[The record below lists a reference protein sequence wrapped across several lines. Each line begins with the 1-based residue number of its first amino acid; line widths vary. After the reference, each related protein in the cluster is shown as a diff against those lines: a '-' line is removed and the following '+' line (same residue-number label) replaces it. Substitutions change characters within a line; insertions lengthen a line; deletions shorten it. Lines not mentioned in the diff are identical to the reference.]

1 MMKKIVLCVLLLSGC
16 VYWGSSDKTPLTP
29 QGQLNVCIR
38 DEVRAYRD
46 KGIMLSA
53 NSWSVAQK
61 IADYC
66 TEKYKLQDMYNQAVT
81 NARNMMGAN
90 EYGTSLKRW

>member
-1 MMKKIVLCVLLLSGC
+1 MKKIGLCLFLLAGC
-16 VYWGSSDKTPLTP
+16 TYFVSTNKTPLTP

-38 DEVRAYRD
+38 DEINSYRNN
-46 KGIMLSA
+46 GITVNA
-53 NSWSVAQK
+53 DSWAAAQK
-61 IADYC
+61 IAEHC
-66 TEKYKLQDMYNQAVT
+66 TEKYNLHTLYNQAVT

>member
-1 MMKKIVLCVLLLSGC
+1 MKKLVLYILLLSGC
-16 VYWGSSDKTPLTP
+16 SSWFISDKTPLTP
-29 QGQLNVCIR
+29 QGELNVCIR
-38 DEVRAYRD
+38 DEINTYRNR
-46 KGIMLSA
+46 GITLNA
-53 NSWSVAQK
+53 DSWSIAQK

-66 TEKYKLQDMYNQAVT
+66 TNKYNLMPMYNQAVT

>member
-1 MMKKIVLCVLLLSGC
+1 MNKIILCVLLLTGC
-16 VYWGSSDKTPLTP
+16 AYWESTNKTPLTP

-38 DEVRAYRD
+38 DEINSHRN
-46 KGIMLSA
+46 KGITLNA
-53 NSWSVAQK
+53 DSWSVAQK
-61 IADYC
+61 IAEYC
-66 TEKYKLQDMYNQAVT
+66 TEKHKLHTLYNQAVT

>member
-1 MMKKIVLCVLLLSGC
+1 MNKIVLCVFLLVGC
-16 VYWGSSDKTPLTP
+16 AYWSNSNKTPLTP

-38 DEVRAYRD
+38 DEINRYRD
-46 KGIMLSA
+46 EGILISVD
-53 NSWSVAQK
+53 NWSVAQK

-66 TEKYKLQDMYNQAVT
+66 TEKYKLYTMYNQAVT

-90 EYGTSLKRW
+90 EYGTSLRRW

>member
-1 MMKKIVLCVLLLSGC
+1 MYKIVLCVLLLAGC
-16 VYWGSSDKTPLTP
+16 AYWGSSNKTPLTP

-38 DEVRAYRD
+38 DEINSYRD
-46 KGIMLSA
+46 KGIYFNAS
-53 NSWSVAQK
+53 SWSVAQK
-61 IADYC
+61 IAGYC
-66 TEKYKLQDMYNQAVT
+66 TDKYGLYTMYNQAVT